1 MFQKTA
7 SIIKQDSAYSEINY
21 RLFSLSILWIISSV
35 YSLFF
40 NSHME
45 LAIRQLANHPPV

>member
-7 SIIKQDSAYSEINY
+7 SIIKQDSAYAEINY
-21 RLFSLSILWIISSV
+21 SLFSLLILWIISSV

-40 NSHME
+40 NCQME
-45 LAIRQLANHPPV
+45 LAIRQLADHPPV

>member
-7 SIIKQDSAYSEINY
+7 SIITQHSAYAEINY
-21 RLFSLSILWIISSV
+21 RLISLLLLWIISSV

-40 NSHME
+40 NCQME
-45 LAIRQLANHPPV
+45 LSIRQLADHPPV